1 MPPHRPSMLSTFL
14 GKIVRNL
21 SFDLYKRLHRDK
33 RGGSNIDE
41 VLDELN
47 DCVSGNDNTERQWEV
62 KELMKEIN
70 QFLLALPKDKR
81 YMFVLRYWYVESISE
96 IAQRLNISESNVS
109 VSLNRIRKKL
119 KIHLIER
126 GFDV

>member
-1 MPPHRPSMLSTFL
+1 MLSTFL

-119 KIHLIER
+119 KVHLIER

>member
-1 MPPHRPSMLSTFL
+1 
-14 GKIVRNL
+14 
-21 SFDLYKRLHRDK
+21 
-33 RGGSNIDE
+33 
-41 VLDELN
+41 
-47 DCVSGNDNTERQWEV
+47 
-62 KELMKEIN
+62 MKEIN
-70 QFLLALPKDKR
+70 QFLLNLPEDKR

-119 KIHLIER
+119 KVHLIER

>member
-1 MPPHRPSMLSTFL
+1 M
-14 GKIVRNL
+14 
-21 SFDLYKRLHRDK
+21 
-33 RGGSNIDE
+33 
-41 VLDELN
+41 N
-47 DCVSGNDNTERQWEV
+47 DCVSENDNTERQWEV

-119 KIHLIER
+119 KVHLIER